1 MTCAACS
8 LAIEKSVSKLDGI
21 GEVKVNLITNT
32 MEVVYDNAQ
41 LDSDAIIKAV
51 EKAGYGAE
59 MSIDEI
65 KVEIEQKHQE
75 EKLAFEKRLKISLLF
90 TVPLLY
96 ITMGHMLGLPLPEWM
111 SMHEAPLTFGVLQ
124 LLLTMPVVYMGR
136 SFYTVGFKTLWKRYP
151 NMDSLIAIGTS
162 AAILYGLFA
171 LSQILIGTIQHD
183 MALTM
188 LYVNDLYFESAAV
201 ILTLITVGKYL
212 ESRAKAKT
220 SDAIKKLIDLS
231 PQTALLFKE
240 GKTYEIDIK
249 DVKVDDILVV
259 KPGATIPVDG
269 MIIEGESAIDESM
282 LTGESIPV
290 SKGIGEQ
297 VIGASLNKSGYFKM
311 KAERVGNNT
320 MLSQIIKLVQEAQGK
335 KAPIAKIADQISSI
349 FVPAVLG
356 LALLGFIVWVLLGY
370 SFVFSMSI
378 AITILVI
385 SCPCALGLATPT
397 AIMVGTG
404 KGAEYGILIK
414 GGVALENTHLI
425 DTVVL
430 DKTGTITEGK
440 PTVTD
445 VISYEIPENDLLQI
459 VASIEEKSEH
469 PLAEGII
476 RFADEKGISLIEV
489 PEFES
494 LSGLGL
500 SAQIKDSKWLIG
512 NEALMNQNKI
522 SMDHYRE
529 AFDQLT
535 SMGKTP
541 MFIAK
546 EHELTGI
553 IGMMDVPKPN
563 SEEAI
568 HALMAAGIDVI
579 MLTGDHKK
587 TAESIQRQLGIPKA
601 YAEVFPHEKA
611 KVVEKLMS
619 EGRKVAMVGDGIN
632 DSPALALADIGIAIG
647 NGTDIAIESADIVLM
662 KSDLRDVVTAI
673 ELSRKTIRNIKQN
686 LFWAFFYNVLGIP
699 VAAGVFYL
707 SFGFK
712 LNPMFA
718 AAAMSLSS
726 FTVVMNALRLRGFKP
741 EKHYRSGASTKVY
754 ETYSFRDE
762 VQNQV
767 LSENAP
773 IAHDEDKRDDQEQNE
788 SKLELKTDLELKTNE
803 TRIKNEIKIQED
815 NEMKKEMLIEG
826 MSCGHCKM
834 RVEKALNGLEGVE
847 NAEVALEEKK
857 AFVTLSSDVDDV
869 ILKTAV
875 EEAGYEVV
883 EVK

>member
-1 MTCAACS
+1 MNSEKYNVSGMTCAACS

-32 MEVVYDNAQ
+32 MEVSYDDAR
-41 LDSDAIIKAV
+41 LGSDAIIEAV

-65 KVEIEQKHQE
+65 KMEIEQKHQA

-90 TVPLLY
+90 TLPLLY
-96 ITMGHMLGLPLPEWM
+96 ITMGHMLGLPLPAWM
-111 SMHEAPLTFGVLQ
+111 SMKEAPLTFGILQ
-124 LLLTMPVVYMGR
+124 LILTLPVVYMGR
-136 SFYTVGFKTLWKRYP
+136 SFYKVGFKTLWKRYP
-151 NMDSLIAIGTS
+151 NMDSLIAIGTL

-171 LSQILIGTIQHD
+171 LSQILLGTIRHD
-183 MALTM
+183 TALTM
-188 LYVNDLYFESAAV
+188 MYVNDLYFESAAV

-240 GKTYEIDIK
+240 GKEYEIDIK
-249 DVKVDDILVV
+249 DVKLDDILIV
-259 KPGATIPVDG
+259 KPGGTIPVDG
-269 MIIEGESAIDESM
+269 VIVEGESAIDESM

-290 SKGIGEQ
+290 SKGIGAQ

-335 KAPIAKIADQISSI
+335 KAPIAKIADQISGI
-349 FVPAVLG
+349 FVPVVLG
-356 LALLGFIVWVLLGY
+356 LALLGFTVWMLLGY

-445 VISYEIPENDLLQI
+445 VISHEMSEEDLLQV
-459 VASIEEKSEH
+459 VASIEQKSEH

-476 RFADEKGISLIEV
+476 RFADEMGTSLVEV
-489 PEFES
+489 PEFEA

-500 SAQIKDSKWLIG
+500 KAKLDDAQWLIG

-522 SMDHYRE
+522 SMKAYTE

-535 SMGKTP
+535 TSGKTP
-541 MFIAK
+541 MFVAK
-546 EHELTGI
+546 DQKLIGV
-553 IGMMDVPKPN
+553 IGMMDIPKPN

-568 HALMAAGIDVI
+568 HALMAAGIEVI

-587 TAESIQRQLGIPKA
+587 TAASIQKQLGIPRRMQK
-601 YAEVFPHEKA
+601 
-611 KVVEKLMS
+611 
-619 EGRKVAMVGDGIN
+619 
-632 DSPALALADIGIAIG
+632 
-647 NGTDIAIESADIVLM
+647 
-662 KSDLRDVVTAI
+662 
-673 ELSRKTIRNIKQN
+673 
-686 LFWAFFYNVLGIP
+686 
-699 VAAGVFYL
+699 
-707 SFGFK
+707 
-712 LNPMFA
+712 
-718 AAAMSLSS
+718 
-726 FTVVMNALRLRGFKP
+726 
-741 EKHYRSGASTKVY
+741 
-754 ETYSFRDE
+754 YS
-762 VQNQV
+762 
-767 LSENAP
+767 
-773 IAHDEDKRDDQEQNE
+773 H
-788 SKLELKTDLELKTNE
+788 
-803 TRIKNEIKIQED
+803 
-815 NEMKKEMLIEG
+815 MKKQKLW
-826 MSCGHCKM
+826 
-834 RVEKALNGLEGVE
+834 RN
-847 NAEVALEEKK
+847 
-857 AFVTLSSDVDDV
+857 
-869 ILKTAV
+869 
-875 EEAGYEVV
+875 
-883 EVK
+883 

>member
-1 MTCAACS
+1 MNNEKYNVSGMTCAACS
-8 LAIEKSVSKLDGI
+8 LAIEKSVSKLEGI

-32 MEVVYDNAQ
+32 MEVSYDDAK
-41 LDSDAIIKAV
+41 LDPDAIIKAV

-65 KVEIEQKHQE
+65 KMEIDQKHLE
-75 EKLAFEKRLKISLLF
+75 EKLAFEKRLKVSLIF
-90 TVPLLY
+90 TLPLLY
-96 ITMGHMLGLPLPEWM
+96 ITMGHMMGMPLPDWM
-111 SMHEAPLTFGVLQ
+111 SLHKSPLTFGLIQ
-124 LLLTMPVVYMGR
+124 LILTLPVVYMGR

-151 NMDSLIAIGTS
+151 NMDSLIAVGTS

-171 LSQILIGTIQHD
+171 LFQIFIGTVNHD

-231 PQTALLFKE
+231 PQTALLFKD
-240 GKTYEIDIK
+240 GKEYEIDIK
-249 DVKVDDILVV
+249 DVKVEDILIV
-259 KPGATIPVDG
+259 KPGATVPVDG
-269 MIIEGESAIDESM
+269 IIVEGESAIDESM

-290 SKGIGEQ
+290 SKGVDAQ
-297 VIGASLNKSGYFKM
+297 VIGASLNKNGYFKM
-311 KAERVGNNT
+311 RAERVGNNT

-335 KAPIAKIADQISSI
+335 KAPIAKIADQIAGV
-349 FVPAVLG
+349 FVPVVLG
-356 LALLGFIVWVLLGY
+356 LSLLAFIVWMLLGY

-404 KGAEYGILIK
+404 KGAEHGILIK
-414 GGVALENTHLI
+414 GGIALENTHLI
-425 DTVVL
+425 NTVVL

-445 VISYEIPENDLLQI
+445 VVSNEMSETDLLQI
-459 VASIEEKSEH
+459 VASIEQKSEH

-476 RFADEKGISLIEV
+476 NYAADKGIELIEINQ
-489 PEFES
+489 FEA

-500 SAQIKDSKWLIG
+500 KAEIEGVQWLIG
-512 NEALMNQNKI
+512 NEALMKQKKI
-522 SMDHYRE
+522 DLVAYRD
-529 AFDQLT
+529 AFDRLT
-535 SMGKTP
+535 NAGKTP
-541 MFIAK
+541 MFISSDQK
-546 EHELTGI
+546 LVGI
-553 IGMMDVPKPN
+553 IGMMDVPKPH

-568 HALMAAGIDVI
+568 HALMAAGVEVI

-587 TAESIQRQLGIPKA
+587 TAASIQRQLGIPKA

-611 KVVEKLMS
+611 KVIETLMA
-619 EGRKVAMVGDGIN
+619 EGKKVAMVGDGIN

-673 ELSRKTIRNIKQN
+673 DLSRKTIRNIKQN

-699 VAAGVFYL
+699 VAAGIFYI
-707 SFGFK
+707 SFGLK
-712 LNPMFA
+712 LNPMIA

-726 FTVVMNALRLRGFKP
+726 VSVVTNALRLRGFKP
-741 EKHYRSGASTKVY
+741 ETRNVKKQLTQSF
-754 ETYSFRDE
+754 ETVSFRSEEE
-762 VQNQV
+762 V
-767 LSENAP
+767 
-773 IAHDEDKRDDQEQNE
+773 IEDDSTTINE
-788 SKLELKTDLELKTNE
+788 M
-803 TRIKNEIKIQED
+803 KIQED
-815 NEMKKEMLIEG
+815 NNMNREMLIEG

-834 RVEKALNGLEGVE
+834 RVEKALNGIDGVQS
-847 NAEVALEEKK
+847 AEVNLEEKK
-857 AFVTLSSDVDDV
+857 AV
-869 ILKTAV
+869 ITASKEIDSAVLKAAV
-875 EEAGYEVV
+875 EDAGYEVL

>member
-1 MTCAACS
+1 MNNEKYNVSGMTCAACS

-21 GEVKVNLITNT
+21 TEVKVNLITNT
-32 MEVVYDNAQ
+32 MAVSYDGDL
-41 LDSDAIIKAV
+41 LDPDAIIKAV
-51 EKAGYGAE
+51 EKAGYEAE

-65 KVEIEQKHQE
+65 KMEIEQKNLE
-75 EKLAFEKRLKISLLF
+75 EKLAFEKRLKISLVF

-96 ITMGHMLGLPLPEWM
+96 ITMGHMLGMPLPAWM
-111 SMHEAPLTFGVLQ
+111 SMHEAPLTFGLLQ
-124 LLLTMPVVYMGR
+124 LLLTLPVVYMGR

-151 NMDSLIAIGTS
+151 NMDSLIALGTS

-171 LSQILIGTIQHD
+171 LSQIWMGTVRHD

-231 PQTALLFKE
+231 PQTALLFKNE
-240 GKTYEIDIK
+240 KEYEIDIK
-249 DVKVDDILVV
+249 DVKVDDILIV
-259 KPGATIPVDG
+259 KPGATVPVDG
-269 MIIEGESAIDESM
+269 VIVEGESAIDESM

-290 SKGIGEQ
+290 SKGIDAQ
-297 VIGASLNKSGYFKM
+297 VIGASLNKTGYFKM
-311 KAERVGNNT
+311 KAERVGSST

-335 KAPIAKIADQISSI
+335 KAPIAKIADQISGI
-349 FVPAVLG
+349 FVPVVLG
-356 LALLGFIVWVLLGY
+356 LALLGFIVWMLLGY

-414 GGVALENTHLI
+414 GGIALENTHLI

-445 VISYEIPENDLLQI
+445 VISNELAENDLLQI
-459 VASIEEKSEH
+459 VASIEQKSEH
-469 PLAEGII
+469 PLAEGIL
-476 RFADEKGISLIEV
+476 RDASEKGISIIEV
-489 PEFES
+489 AEFES

-500 SAQIKDSKWLIG
+500 KAIINEAQWLIG
-512 NEALMNQNKI
+512 NEALMKQNKI
-522 SMDHYRE
+522 NIDAYRE
-529 AFDQLT
+529 AFNRLT
-535 SMGKTP
+535 DLGKTP
-541 MFIAK
+541 MLIAK
-546 EHELTGI
+546 DQILMGV
-553 IGMMDVPKPN
+553 IGMMDVPKVN

-568 HALMAAGIDVI
+568 HALMAAGIEVI

-587 TAESIQRQLGIPKA
+587 TAASIQRQLGIPKA

-611 KVVEKLMS
+611 KVIEKLMA

-673 ELSRKTIRNIKQN
+673 DLSRKTIRNIKQN

-699 VAAGVFYL
+699 LAAGVFYL
-707 SFGFK
+707 SFGLK

-726 FTVVMNALRLRGFKP
+726 FTVVTNALRLRGFKP
-741 EKHYRSGASTKVY
+741 EKKMHSKVLTENY
-754 ETYSFRDE
+754 ETYSFRD
-762 VQNQV
+762 
-767 LSENAP
+767 
-773 IAHDEDKRDDQEQNE
+773 DEEQNE
-788 SKLELKTDLELKTNE
+788 TKQNE
-803 TRIKNEIKIQED
+803 TEENKED
-815 NEMKKEMLIEG
+815 NLMKKEMLIEG

-834 RVEKALNGLEGVE
+834 RVEKALNAIEGVQT
-847 NAEVALEEKK
+847 AEVHLDEKK
-857 AFVTLSSDVDDV
+857 AFVTMHSEIDDE
-869 ILKTAV
+869 ILKSAV
-875 EEAGYEVV
+875 EEAGYDVL